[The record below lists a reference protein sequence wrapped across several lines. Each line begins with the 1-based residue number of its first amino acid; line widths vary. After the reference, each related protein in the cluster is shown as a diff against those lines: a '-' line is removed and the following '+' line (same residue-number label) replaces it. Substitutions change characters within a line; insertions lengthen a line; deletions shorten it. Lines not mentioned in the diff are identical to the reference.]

1 MMVVIIIIFIMA
13 RRIGSKDKVKR
24 EKRNQFGLTRS
35 DLINERKKTRNYAIA
50 GSAVGGTIGY
60 GVSRK
65 LTKRFDANIKLAQ
78 NNLDDAIARKP
89 TLMNDVRLSAMN
101 DDVINQYKN
110 AINKTRNATRL
121 LKVATPLAGAAIG
134 TGITMGYLANQ
145 RAKKQRN
152 RLK

>member
-1 MMVVIIIIFIMA
+1 MA

-60 GVSRK
+60 GVSRQ
-65 LTKRFDANIKLAQ
+65 LTKGFDASIKSGEDSL
-78 NNLDDAIARKP
+78 NNAIARKP
-89 TLMNDVRLSAMN
+89 TLMNDVRATAMN

-110 AINKTRNATRL
+110 AVNKMKVGNRL
-121 LKVATPLAGAAIG
+121 VKVATPLAGAAIG
-134 TGITMGYLANQ
+134 TGIAMGYLANQ

>member
-1 MMVVIIIIFIMA
+1 
-13 RRIGSKDKVKR
+13 
-24 EKRNQFGLTRS
+24 L
-35 DLINERKKTRNYAIA
+35 A

-65 LTKRFDANIKLAQ
+65 LTKRFDASIKLAQ
-78 NNLDDAIARKP
+78 TDLDNAIARKP

>member
-1 MMVVIIIIFIMA
+1 
-13 RRIGSKDKVKR
+13 
-24 EKRNQFGLTRS
+24 
-35 DLINERKKTRNYAIA
+35 
-50 GSAVGGTIGY
+50 
-60 GVSRK
+60 
-65 LTKRFDANIKLAQ
+65 
-78 NNLDDAIARKP
+78 
-89 TLMNDVRLSAMN
+89 MN